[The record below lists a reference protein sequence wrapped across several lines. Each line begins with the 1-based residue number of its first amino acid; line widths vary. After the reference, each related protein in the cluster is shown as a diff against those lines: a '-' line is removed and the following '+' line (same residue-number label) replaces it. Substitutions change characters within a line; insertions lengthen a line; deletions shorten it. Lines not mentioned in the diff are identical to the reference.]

1 MREVAARSATR
12 AALLLALLGSLAGCG
27 QKGPLYLP
35 HGAPAAAAR
44 PATAARPAPAVQ
56 GTPAAPALSAASA
69 PAAAAASGD
78 AGPANPAAAA
88 R

>member
-35 HGAPAAAAR
+35 HGAPAAA
-44 PATAARPAPAVQ
+44 RPAPSAQ

-69 PAAAAASGD
+69 PAPAPAPAAASGD